1 MAASSSSSILNAL
14 SSSLGTGQGIDVT
27 ATVKQLIANLRGP
40 EQVWQTQQ
48 QILQGQASALTQLN
62 TEVTALSNS
71 IDSLNDPAGDLSA
84 RAVSSSQPTIV
95 TATASNSTPVG
106 SHTVVVNNL
115 ATSASYYSGAV
126 ANSTTPLAAGSFTIQ
141 VGTQSAATITIDS
154 TNNTLDGLAAAITNA
169 NIGVTASV
177 VNDSNGARLAIV
189 SNNSGAAS
197 DLTINNVSSGLTFT
211 KGATGTDASLTVDGV
226 PISSATNSISDT
238 VAGLTLNLVGAAP
251 NTQVQIAVSPDTT
264 KVTQAVTD
272 FVTAYN
278 TIIQDLSSQFTY
290 NTSTNSAGP
299 LSGDAGARLVQ
310 GELLS
315 AATFAG
321 TGNSIN
327 TLSQLGV
334 TMNNDGTL
342 TIDNSKLSAAVNSDF
357 NGVQN
362 FFHPVTGIGFAASLK
377 AQLDPLTD
385 PTQGAFSIELKGM
398 SDGQKSFQD
407 QMDNYELYIA
417 NEQTLLT
424 AQYTQV
430 DLALRQ
436 LPLLQQQIDSEL
448 NFTGN
453 SNSNSN
459 NS

>member
-1 MAASSSSSILNAL
+1 
-14 SSSLGTGQGIDVT
+14 
-27 ATVKQLIANLRGP
+27 
-40 EQVWQTQQ
+40 
-48 QILQGQASALTQLN
+48 
-62 TEVTALSNS
+62 
-71 IDSLNDPAGDLSA
+71 
-84 RAVSSSQPTIV
+84 
-95 TATASNSTPVG
+95 
-106 SHTVVVNNL
+106 
-115 ATSASYYSGAV
+115 V
-126 ANSTTPLAAGSFTIQ
+126 ANSTTPLAAGTFTIQ
-141 VGTQSAATITIDS
+141 VGSQPATTITIDS
-154 TNNTLDGLAAAITNA
+154 TNNTMDGLADAITNA
-169 NIGVTASV
+169 NIGVSGSV

-197 DLTINNVSSGLTFT
+197 DLTITNVNSGLTFT

-278 TIIQDLSSQFTY
+278 TIIQDLASQFTFNTTT
-290 NTSTNSAGP
+290 NTSGP

-310 GELLS
+310 GELLA
-315 AATFAG
+315 AATFTG

-327 TLSQLGV
+327 TLAQLGV
-334 TMNNDGTL
+334 SMNNDGTL
-342 TIDNSKLSAAVNSDF
+342 SIDNSKLSAAVNSDF

-362 FFHPVTGIGFAASLK
+362 FFHPVTGTGFAASLK

-398 SDGQKSFQD
+398 ADGQKSFQD
-407 QMDNYELYIA
+407 QIDNYEIYIA
-417 NEQTLLT
+417 TEQTLLT
-424 AQYTQV
+424 QQYTQV

-436 LPLLQQQIDSEL
+436 LPLLQQQINSEL
-448 NFTGN
+448 NFS

-459 NS
+459 KG